1 MRAKPFWDVSHAK
14 WVLETFMKDLSH
26 ENDGLIFSPA
36 TDVRDILSDFYHWH
50 SYYYYLSIQ
59 PYQPGRCN
67 ELLKW
72 KPSDLNT
79 VDFKLSITET
89 RAEG

>member
-1 MRAKPFWDVSHAK
+1 
-14 WVLETFMKDLSH
+14 MKGLSH

-36 TDVRDILSDFYHWH
+36 TDVRETFTIDIQKLI
-50 SYYYYLSIQ
+50 YYLSIQ
-59 PYQPGRCN
+59 PYQPGRCY